1 MTLKRCQ
8 TRNIKVHIKVHQTNN
23 HQWFQRSDAIYNLPF
38 LRAIDR
44 EAVQDELKPF
54 WLWAESL
61 WRSDMSS
68 WLHDSLLG
76 ERSTVRGPE
85 TQTRGVSGIRCSKGN
100 ICELDYIK
108 TNMDIKYFSFS
119 VLTYFNHS
127 VNLPT
132 VVTWL
137 NEMGDVLTITDQ
149 FPENIECRSHPHEPP
164 SRTHYAITIRG
175 PCPGV
180 TGAQFEVIMR
190 GECVIRRMR
199 PHIVWYEA

>member
-1 MTLKRCQ
+1 MSNTKYKSSHKSSPNQQSPMISTLGCHLQLAFFWSYWQGGCSRQTKTILVVSRELVAEWHEFMTPWLLARGEIHSAGPRDTDQ
-8 TRNIKVHIKVHQTNN
+8 GRIRDQMLIKG
-23 HQWFQRSDAIYNLPF
+23 Y
-38 LRAIDR
+38 
-44 EAVQDELKPF
+44 
-54 WLWAESL
+54 
-61 WRSDMSS
+61 
-68 WLHDSLLG
+68 
-76 ERSTVRGPE
+76 
-85 TQTRGVSGIRCSKGN
+85 